1 MKNEE
6 HRDLETCLGCYT
18 GSKWYSW
25 DLNSYS
31 VCDYLQERYGIAGV
45 RNDDGGRLQGG
56 GSGRISG
63 VRNEIGKDG
72 DMDQVLR
79 EPCKGA
85 N

>member
-1 MKNEE
+1 M
-6 HRDLETCLGCYT
+6 
-18 GSKWYSW
+18 
-25 DLNSYS
+25 
-31 VCDYLQERYGIAGV
+31 CDYLQERYGIAGV

-56 GSGRISG
+56 GSGRING

-79 EPCKGA
+79 KPCKGA